1 MARMLRPA
9 AAGVTTLV
17 LLVGAACSSNAASPT
32 SSGNASAPTTSHTSQ
47 QASPVR
53 QSNNQFSTPDL
64 VKFAEPAVVRIQ
76 TGSGVGTGFLISE
89 DGYVMTNNHV
99 VQSGGI
105 SRTNTAASEIQ
116 ATLNDGTTK
125 TASVVGTDAKSDLA
139 LLKIDGSGYTALKFA
154 SLENT
159 NVGDSVIAIGFA
171 LDIGTGNGAPTVT
184 EGIVSAKNRAINE
197 GSTTQGGLTVL
208 GSIQTDAAINHGNS
222 GGPLLNLS
230 GEVVGINTS
239 LVPDPDNGGVASGIG
254 LAVGADTANAVFQ
267 QLRDTGRVDRGLLGI
282 SSFQAIRSAQ
292 AKELGVPT
300 DAGGIYL
307 PTDEEL
313 AQAGSRVQPASSVQA
328 GGPADQGGIKPG
340 DVITKLADQAV
351 HDESELSV
359 ALIEH
364 HPNEKVKVEI
374 YRDGKQQTVEVTL
387 GTPS

>member
-9 AAGVTTLV
+9 TAGVIAIV
-17 LLVGAACSSNAASPT
+17 LFVGAACSSNAASPA
-32 SSGNASAPTTSHTSQ
+32 SSGDSSTPPPTHSSQTSA
-47 QASPVR
+47 PVR
-53 QSNNQFSTPDL
+53 QSNNQFSTADL

-76 TGSGVGTGFLISE
+76 TGGGVGTGFLVSA
-89 DGYVMTNNHV
+89 DGFLMTNNHV
-99 VQSGGI
+99 VQSGGT

-116 ATLNDGTTK
+116 VTLSDGTTK
-125 TASVVGTDAKSDLA
+125 SASVVGTDERSDLA
-139 LLKIDGSGYTALKFA
+139 LLKIEGSGYPFLKFA
-154 SLENT
+154 TLENT

-239 LVPDPDNGGVASGIG
+239 LVPDTESGGVASGIG
-254 LAVGADTANAVFQ
+254 LAVGADTANAVFG
-267 QLRDTGRVDRGLLGI
+267 QLRDSGRVNRGLLGI
-282 SSFQAIRSAQ
+282 SSFQAMRPAQ
-292 AKELGVPT
+292 AKALGIPT

-307 PTDEEL
+307 PTDQEL
-313 AQAGSRVQPASSVQA
+313 AAAGSRLQPASSVQA

-351 HDESELSV
+351 HDESELAV
-359 ALIEH
+359 ALINH
-364 HPNEKVKVEI
+364 HPNEKVKVEV
-374 YRDGKQQTVEVTL
+374 YRGGKQQILEVTL